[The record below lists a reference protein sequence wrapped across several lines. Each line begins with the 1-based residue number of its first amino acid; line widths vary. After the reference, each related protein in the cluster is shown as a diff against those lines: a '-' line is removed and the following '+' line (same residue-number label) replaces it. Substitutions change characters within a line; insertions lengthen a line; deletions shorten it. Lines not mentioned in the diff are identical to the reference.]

1 MILKIEG
8 VWCKT
13 RSEFDKLSKLNGYDL
28 SISYFDVFNRLVK
41 SDPYN
46 KEPSDLIISLY
57 IRKMI
62 NKAIS
67 LKEDE
72 EEFLKVI
79 YMFKDL
85 NSETVDNFKGF
96 IEQITEA
103 QCDLDLVI
111 INGKDYPKK
120 GVLSQFDNVRFI
132 DY

>member
-8 VWCKT
+8 VWCRT

-28 SISYFDVFNRLVK
+28 SISYIDVFNRLVK

-62 NKAIS
+62 NKAIKR
-67 LKEDE
+67 KEE

-79 YMFKDL
+79 YMFRDL

-96 IEQITEA
+96 IEQITDSP
-103 QCDLDLVI
+103 CDLDLVV
-111 INGKDYPKK
+111 INGKECPKK

-132 DY
+132 DD